1 MKRLLILALVLT
13 SYINTWADEEYSLN
27 RPKTLEIEFSNK
39 SEIVELLLDKI
50 IKYAEDGDADA
61 QVVLSSLY
69 RWGNKV
75 EQDYK
80 KSFSWA
86 KRAAKQKHIP
96 GQYILGIYY
105 YQGVGTKK
113 NRIHEATNLY
123 LTLNKNIG
131 KTMVN
136 AIRKSVAPTLPMT
149 PTSQ

>member
-1 MKRLLILALVLT
+1 MKRLLILALALT
-13 SYINTWADEEYSLN
+13 SYINTWADEEYSPN

-50 IKYAEDGDADA
+50 IKHAEDGDADA

-86 KRAAKQKHIP
+86 KRAAKQEYIP

-113 NRIHEATNLY
+113 NLKKAAKYFRSEI
-123 LTLNKNIG
+123 
-131 KTMVN
+131 
-136 AIRKSVAPTLPMT
+136 
-149 PTSQ
+149 SQ